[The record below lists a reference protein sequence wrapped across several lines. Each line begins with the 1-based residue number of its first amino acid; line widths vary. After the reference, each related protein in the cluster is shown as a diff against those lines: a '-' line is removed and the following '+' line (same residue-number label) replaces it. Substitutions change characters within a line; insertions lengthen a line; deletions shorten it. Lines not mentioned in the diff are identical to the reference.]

1 MDDRKSLS
9 AGNSLLPEDKEVS
22 AVHAYSVDGRF
33 ASVAAHPL
41 AELLECPP
49 ETGKLLS
56 GAAQCVAF
64 QPGDAIFRQNEEC
77 RGLYVVVSG
86 ELLRKAERMNT
97 RITLGPAHAGDLLEL
112 AAALG
117 VNRHTYTLSA
127 LTAGSLLMLPMEA
140 LQQAFGRH
148 PALRMRLL
156 QELAREV
163 SRAYTTCCM
172 SRATPVRRRGNGS
185 NQS

>member
-9 AGNSLLPEDKEVS
+9 PGKSLQPEDKELS
-22 AVHAYSVDGRF
+22 AVHAYSVDGRS

-41 AELLECPP
+41 AELLECPA

-56 GAAQCVAF
+56 GAAQSVAF
-64 QPGDAIFRQNEEC
+64 KPGDAVFRQNEEC
-77 RGLYVVVSG
+77 RGLYVIVSG
-86 ELLRKAERMNT
+86 EFLRKTERLNT
-97 RITLGPAHAGDLLEL
+97 RLTLGPAYAGDLLEL

-127 LTAGSLLMLPMEA
+127 LTEGSLLMLPMDA
-140 LQQAFGRH
+140 LQQAFERH

-163 SRAYTTCCM
+163 SRAYKTCCM
-172 SRATPVRRRGNGS
+172 SRATPARRRGNGS
-185 NQS
+185 KQS